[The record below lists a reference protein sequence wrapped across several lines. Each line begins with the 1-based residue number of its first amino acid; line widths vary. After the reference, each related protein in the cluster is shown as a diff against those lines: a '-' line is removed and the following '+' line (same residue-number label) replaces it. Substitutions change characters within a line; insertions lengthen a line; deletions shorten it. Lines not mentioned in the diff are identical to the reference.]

1 MTEQSPGRPPV
12 QSPSPQPCV
21 TAVQSVGLRAVQL
34 VLFGLFVGLACWPLN
49 LIDDQV
55 DHLLSLL
62 PAFASGSAS
71 RWTGA
76 GVAMALAPIVVMPLL
91 LWAQSGRWRGGA
103 GSGIPDTMAAIE
115 DPGEAPRR
123 LSAASTVQRLTLWSV
138 ASFALF
144 PLGREGPVVQ
154 VGAAV
159 ASAFRQRWPRLL
171 ADIEPGQL
179 LAVGAGAGLA
189 AGFNSPAMALL
200 FILEELLGQLQARL
214 VWPALVICSV
224 AAVLSGL
231 LGQPEFA
238 FGELVLNRPE
248 LDQFLWAL
256 PIGCVAGLVGGLF
269 SRILVTSSR
278 WLISRR
284 LAHPWRW
291 GLALGAGVSGLLLIS
306 GGAAGGD
313 GEALLKALLSTEP
326 VAIQTSMANPLG
338 AFAMV
343 AERLIGPVLPLAAGV
358 PGGLIDPA
366 LTLGAMSGSLFADL
380 LGHDVQIGIIF
391 GMAAGLAGATQLP
404 LVTIA
409 FVVRLVGGQNLI
421 YGLVMASAIGAFSG
435 RLLLRQPIYHA
446 LAALQR
452 APRR

>member
-1 MTEQSPGRPPV
+1 MTELSPPGASLRSLRSLLIRALQLLV
-12 QSPSPQPCV
+12 
-21 TAVQSVGLRAVQL
+21 VGLL
-34 VLFGLFVGLACWPLN
+34 VGIACWPLN
-49 LIDDQV
+49 LIDGQV
-55 DHLLSLL
+55 DQLLSRL
-62 PAFASGSAS
+62 PAFGSGAAS

-76 GVAMALAPIVVMPLL
+76 GLAMALAPLAVTPLL
-91 LWAQSGRWRGGA
+91 LWMQSGRWRQGS
-103 GSGIPDTMAAIE
+103 GSGIPETMASIE
-115 DPGEAPRR
+115 DPSQASER
-123 LSAASTVQRLTLWSV
+123 LAGASTLQRLTLWSV

-159 ASAFRQRWPRLL
+159 AAALRRCWPRLL

-189 AGFNSPAMALL
+189 AGFNAPAMALM

-231 LGQPEFA
+231 LGQPQYA
-238 FGELVLNRPE
+238 LGELTLAIPE
-248 LDQFLWAL
+248 LDQLLWAL
-256 PIGCVAGLVGGLF
+256 PIGCCAGLLGGVF
-269 SRILVTSSR
+269 ARILVISSR
-278 WLISRR
+278 WLTSRR
-284 LAHPWRW
+284 LAHPWRY
-291 GLALGAGVSGLLLIS
+291 GLLLGAGISALLLIS

-313 GEALLKALLSTEP
+313 GETLLKALLSTDPGAVGTTIKEP
-326 VAIQTSMANPLG
+326 VG
-338 AFAMV
+338 ALALTLQ
-343 AERLIGPVLPLAAGV
+343 RLIGPVLPLAAGI

-366 LTLGAMSGSLFADL
+366 LTLGAMAGSLCTDF
-380 LGHDVQIGIIF
+380 LGHDQQIGLVF

-409 FVVRLVGGQNLI
+409 FVVRLVGDQDLL

-435 RLLLRQPIYHA
+435 RLLLRQPVYHA

>member
-1 MTEQSPGRPPV
+1 MTEL
-12 QSPSPQPCV
+12 SPSGAPLRSFQAILIRV
-21 TAVQSVGLRAVQL
+21 LQLLAVGLL
-34 VLFGLFVGLACWPLN
+34 VGIACWPLN
-49 LIDDQV
+49 MIDGLVDQ
-55 DHLLSLL
+55 LLSRL

-71 RWTGA
+71 RWNGSHL
-76 GVAMALAPIVVMPLL
+76 AMVLAPLAVMPLL
-91 LWAQSGRWRGGA
+91 LWLQSGHWRQGS
-103 GSGIPDTMAAIE
+103 GSGIPQTIASIE
-115 DPGEAPRR
+115 DPAQMSER
-123 LSAASTVQRLTLWSV
+123 LAGPSTVQRLTLWSV
-138 ASFALF
+138 ASFALL

-159 ASAFRQRWPRLL
+159 AAALRQRWPRLL
-171 ADIEPGQL
+171 AAIEPGQF

-189 AGFNSPAMALL
+189 AGFNAPAMALM

-214 VWPALVICSV
+214 VWPGLVICSV

-231 LGQPEFA
+231 LGQPQYA
-238 FGELVLNRPE
+238 LGELTLAIPE
-248 LDQFLWAL
+248 LEQLLWAL
-256 PIGCVAGLVGGLF
+256 PIGCVAGLIGGLF
-269 SRILVTSSR
+269 ARTLVISTG
-278 WLISRR
+278 WLTSRR

-291 GLALGAGVSGLLLIS
+291 GLILGAGVSALLVVS

-313 GEALLKALLSTEP
+313 GETLLKALLSTDPGP
-326 VAIQTSMANPLG
+326 VGESINQPLG
-338 AFAMV
+338 ALWLTLQ
-343 AERLIGPVLPLAAGV
+343 RLIGPVLPLAAGV

-366 LTLGAMSGSLFADL
+366 LTLGAMAGSLFVDL
-380 LGHDVQIGIIF
+380 VGHDHQIGLVF

-409 FVVRLVGGQNLI
+409 FVVRLVGDQELL

-435 RLLLRQPIYHA
+435 RLLLRQPVYHA